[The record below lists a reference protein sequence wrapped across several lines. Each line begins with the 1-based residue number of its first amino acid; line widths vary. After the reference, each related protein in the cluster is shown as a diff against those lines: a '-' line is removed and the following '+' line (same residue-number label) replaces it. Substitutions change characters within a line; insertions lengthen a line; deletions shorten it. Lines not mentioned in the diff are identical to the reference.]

1 MGVIMDGVYLGR
13 KKSRLRH
20 ELSGAEL
27 ITDVP
32 RDAGG
37 EATSFSP
44 TDMVAAALG
53 ACALSVMGT
62 AAENGG
68 IDLTGMRMRVEKEM
82 TGPPRRIGSL
92 AVVVH
97 MPERLSAGERQRLER
112 VAEACPVLR
121 SLHPDTKVDLKFVYD
136 V

>member
-1 MGVIMDGVYLGR
+1 MGVIIEGVYLGN
-13 KKSRLRH
+13 KKLRLKH
-20 ELSGAEL
+20 EPSGAEL
-27 ITDVP
+27 VTDVP

-53 ACALSVMGT
+53 ACAMSVMSI
-62 AAENGG
+62 AAESSG
-68 IDLTGMRMRVEKEM
+68 IDLSGMRMRVEKEM

-97 MPERLSAGERQRLER
+97 MPQRLSASERQHMER
-112 VAEACPVLR
+112 VGGACPVCR
-121 SLHPDTKVDLKFVYD
+121 SLSPDTQVDLQFVYD

>member
-1 MGVIMDGVYLGR
+1 MGVIIEGVYLGN
-13 KKSRLRH
+13 KKTRLKH
-20 ELSGAEL
+20 GPSGVEL

-53 ACALSVMGT
+53 ACAMSVMGT
-62 AAENGG
+62 AAEREG

-82 TGPPRRIGSL
+82 TGPPRRISSL
-92 AVVVH
+92 AAVLH
-97 MPERLSAGERQRLER
+97 MPARLSPEERQHLER
-112 VAEACPVLR
+112 VVEACPVLR
-121 SLHPDTKVDLKFVYD
+121 SLHPDTKVDLQFFYNI
-136 V
+136 